1 MKKLLLYALLI
12 PVFVLANISI
22 SMAADAPELQPVP
35 ELSKEDFDKATGTY
49 FNRCGGCHGTLRKGA
64 TGKPLTPDKTRTKT
78 VEKLAGIIY
87 NGTEGGMPGWGTTGV
102 LSKEES
108 ELLAK
113 FIQNTPVAPPEWN
126 MKEMKASWKLLV
138 PPGQRPKAPAH
149 KRNIENLF
157 AVILRDAGQIGIIDG
172 DTKEIVTTVASG
184 FAVHTLRYSASGRYL
199 YTIGRDAKATM
210 VDLWM
215 DPPQTVAEV
224 KTGIEAR
231 SIDSSKYK
239 GKLGD
244 FLDKYAVVGNYWPP
258 SYVILD
264 GQTLEPLKVVGTR
277 GYTYDTNEYH
287 PEPRVAS
294 IVASHHAPEWVLN
307 VKEAGIIL
315 LVDYSKLSEGT
326 ITETKIDAER
336 FLHDGGWDKSK
347 RYFLVAANMR
357 DKVVVVDTKDRK
369 RVAIVETGVKP
380 HPGRGANF
388 DDPKN
393 GPVYATPHLG
403 EPMVA
408 LIGTDPN
415 GKYKANA
422 WKVVRKLKTAG
433 EGGLFVKTH
442 PKSKNLWV
450 DHTLAKSEDA
460 YRSVSV
466 FNINDLDAP
475 PKVIK
480 LSDRGRIVHIEYN
493 KAGNEVWIALWDK
506 KGEIII
512 FDDKTLKEKTRIT
525 DSRLVTPTG
534 KFNVYNTM
542 KDIY

>member
-1 MKKLLLYALLI
+1 MKKLLFYVLLI
-12 PVFVLANISI
+12 PMFVIANIGI
-22 SMAADAPELQPVP
+22 SKAADAPAPELQPVP
-35 ELSKEDFDKATGTY
+35 SLSKEDFAKATGIY

-64 TGKPLTPDKTRTKT
+64 TGKALTPDKTRTKT
-78 VEKLAGIIY
+78 VAKLADIIH
-87 NGTEGGMPGWGTTGV
+87 NGTEAGMPGWGTTGV

-113 FIQNTPVAPPEWN
+113 FIQNEPVAPPEWN
-126 MKEMKASWKLLV
+126 MKDMKATWKLIV
-138 PPGQRPKAPAH
+138 PPDKRPTAPAH
-149 KRNIENLF
+149 KRNIENFF

-172 DTKEIVTTVASG
+172 DTKEIVTIVNSG
-184 FAVHTLRYSASGRYL
+184 FAVHTLRYSYSGRYL

-215 DPPQTVAEV
+215 NPPATVAEV

-239 GKLGD
+239 G
-244 FLDKYAVVGNYWPP
+244 FYDKYAVVGNYWPP

-294 IVASHHAPEWVLN
+294 IVASHNAPEFILN
-307 VKEAGIIL
+307 VKETGQIL
-315 LVDYSKLSEGT
+315 LVDYSDIKNLKVTAIE
-326 ITETKIDAER
+326 AER
-336 FLHDGGWDKSK
+336 FLHDGGWDASK

-357 DKVVVVDTKDRK
+357 DKVVAVDTKTK
-369 RVAIVETGVKP
+369 KLAAIVETGIKP

-388 DDPKN
+388 NDPKF

-408 LIGTDPN
+408 LIGTDPE
-415 GKYKANA
+415 GDYKSNA

-433 EGGLFVKTH
+433 EGGLFIKTH
-442 PKSKNLWV
+442 PKSNNLWV
-450 DHTLAKSEDA
+450 DHTLAKAEDA
-460 YRSVSV
+460 YRSISV
-466 FNINDLDAP
+466 FNIKDLDAP
-475 PKVIK
+475 PKIIK
-480 LSDRGRIVHIEYN
+480 LGDRGRIVHIEYN
-493 KAGNEVWIALWDK
+493 KDGNEVWISLWDR
-506 KGEIII
+506 KGEIIV

-525 DSRLVTPTG
+525 DARLVTPTG
-534 KFNVYNTM
+534 KFNVYNTRY
-542 KDIY
+542 DIY

>member
-1 MKKLLLYALLI
+1 MKKLLFYVLLI
-12 PVFVLANISI
+12 PIFLIANIGI
-22 SMAADAPELQPVP
+22 SKAAEEAKAPALQPVP
-35 ELSKEDFDKATGTY
+35 EISKEDFAKATGIY

-64 TGKPLTPDKTRTKT
+64 TGKSLMPDKTLTKT
-78 VEKLAGIIY
+78 VAKLAGIIY
-87 NGTEGGMPGWGTTGV
+87 DGTEGGMPGWGTTGV

-113 FIQNTPVAPPEWN
+113 FIQHEPVAPPEWN
-126 MKEMKASWKLLV
+126 MKDMKATWKLIV
-138 PPGQRPKAPAH
+138 PPDKRPTAPAH
-149 KRNIENLF
+149 KRNIENFF

-172 DTKEIVTTVASG
+172 DTKEIVTVVNSG
-184 FAVHTLRYSASGRYL
+184 FAVHTLRYSYSGRYL

-215 DPPQTVAEV
+215 NPPQTVAEV

-239 GKLGD
+239 G
-244 FLDKYAVVGNYWPP
+244 FYDKYAVVGNYWPP

-264 GQTLEPLKVVGTR
+264 GQTLEPLKIVSTR

-287 PEPRVAS
+287 PELRVAS

-307 VKEAGIIL
+307 IKEAGITL

-326 ITETKIDAER
+326 ITETRIDAER
-336 FLHDGGWDKSK
+336 FLHDGGWDKTK

-357 DKVVVVDTKDRK
+357 DKVVVIDTKDRK
-369 RVAIVETGVKP
+369 RVAVVETGVKP

-388 DDPKN
+388 NDPKN

-408 LIGTDPN
+408 LIGTAPE
-415 GKYKANA
+415 GKYKGNA

-433 EGGLFVKTH
+433 EGGLFIKTH
-442 PKSKNLWV
+442 PRSNNLWV

-460 YRSVSV
+460 YRSVSI
-466 FNINDLDAP
+466 FNIKDLDAP
-475 PKVIK
+475 PKIIK
-480 LSDRGRIVHIEYN
+480 LADRGRIVHMEYN
-493 KAGNEVWIALWDK
+493 KAGDEVWIALWDK
-506 KGEIII
+506 KGEIIV
-512 FDDKTLKEKTRIT
+512 FDDNTLKEKTRIT

-534 KFNVYNTM
+534 KFNVYNTRY
-542 KDIY
+542 DIY

>member
-1 MKKLLLYALLI
+1 MKRLLFYVLLI
-12 PVFVLANISI
+12 PVFVIANIGV

-35 ELSKEDFDKATGTY
+35 SLSKEDFAKATGIY

-78 VEKLAGIIY
+78 VEKLAEIIHK
-87 NGTEGGMPGWGTTGV
+87 GTEGGMPGWGTTGV
-102 LSKEES
+102 LTQDES
-108 ELLAK
+108 TLLAK
-113 FIQNTPVAPPEWN
+113 FVQNEPVAPPEWN
-126 MKEMKASWKLLV
+126 MKDMKATWKLIV
-138 PPGQRPKAPAH
+138 PPDKRPKSPAH
-149 KRNIENLF
+149 KRNIENFF

-172 DTKEIVTTVASG
+172 DTKEVVTTVNSG
-184 FAVHTLRYSASGRYL
+184 FAVHTLRYSYSGRYL

-215 DPPQTVAEV
+215 DPPATVAEV

-239 GKLGD
+239 G
-244 FLDKYAVVGNYWPP
+244 FYDKYAVVGNYWPP

-294 IVASHHAPEWVLN
+294 IVASHNAPEFILN
-307 VKEAGIIL
+307 VKETGQIL
-315 LVDYSKLSEGT
+315 LVDYSDIKNLKVTAIE
-326 ITETKIDAER
+326 AER
-336 FLHDGGWDKSK
+336 FLHDGGWDGSK

-357 DKVVVVDTKDRK
+357 DKVVAVDTKTK
-369 RVAIVETGVKP
+369 KLAAIVETGIKP

-388 DDPKN
+388 NDPKF

-408 LIGTDPN
+408 LIGTDPE
-415 GKYKANA
+415 GDYKANA

-433 EGGLFVKTH
+433 EGGLFIKTH
-442 PKSKNLWV
+442 PKSNNLWV
-450 DHTLAKSEDA
+450 DHTLAKAEDA
-460 YRSVSV
+460 YRSVSI
-466 FNINDLDAP
+466 FNIKDLDAP
-475 PKVIK
+475 PKIIK
-480 LSDRGRIVHIEYN
+480 LGDRGRIVHIEYN
-493 KAGNEVWIALWDK
+493 KNGDEVWIALWDK
-506 KGEIII
+506 KGEIIV

-534 KFNVYNTM
+534 KFNVYNTRY
-542 KDIY
+542 DIY

>member
-1 MKKLLLYALLI
+1 M
-12 PVFVLANISI
+12 
-22 SMAADAPELQPVP
+22 Q
-35 ELSKEDFDKATGTY
+35 
-49 FNRCGGCHGTLRKGA
+49 RQQW
-64 TGKPLTPDKTRTKT
+64 LT
-78 VEKLAGIIY
+78 
-87 NGTEGGMPGWGTTGV
+87 
-102 LSKEES
+102 
-108 ELLAK
+108 
-113 FIQNTPVAPPEWN
+113 
-126 MKEMKASWKLLV
+126 
-138 PPGQRPKAPAH
+138 
-149 KRNIENLF
+149 
-157 AVILRDAGQIGIIDG
+157 
-172 DTKEIVTTVASG
+172 
-184 FAVHTLRYSASGRYL
+184 
-199 YTIGRDAKATM
+199 
-210 VDLWM
+210 
-215 DPPQTVAEV
+215 
-224 KTGIEAR
+224 
-231 SIDSSKYK
+231 
-239 GKLGD
+239 
-244 FLDKYAVVGNYWPP
+244 YWPP

-512 FDDKTLKEKTRIT
+512 FDDKTKKEKTRIKG
-525 DSRLVTPTG
+525 DWLVTPTG
-534 KFNVYNTM
+534 HFNVYNTM
-542 KDIY
+542 TDTY

>member
-1 MKKLLLYALLI
+1 MKKGFYLS
-12 PVFVLANISI
+12 PVLAVAL
-22 SMAADAPELQPVP
+22 MASVAGAAEVELQPVP
-35 ELSKEDFDKATGTY
+35 AVSKEEFETANKIY
-49 FNRCGGCHGTLRKGA
+49 FQRCGGCHGTLRKGA
-64 TGKPLTPDKTRTKT
+64 TGLPLTPNKTRTKT
-78 VEKLAGIIY
+78 VEKLTEIIFG
-87 NGTEGGMPGWGTTGV
+87 GTQGGMPGLGTSGEI
-102 LSKEES
+102 SRDDAS
-108 ELLAK
+108 LLARY
-113 FIQNTPVAPPEWN
+113 IQNDPVAPPEFN
-126 MKEMKASWKLLV
+126 MKDIQATYKLIV
-138 PPGQRPKAPAH
+138 KPEDRPKKPMH
-149 KRNIENLF
+149 KRNIDNLF
-157 AVILRDAGQIGIIDG
+157 AVILRDAGKIGIIDG
-172 DTKEIVTTVASG
+172 DTKELWTTVDSG
-184 FAVHTLRYSASGRYL
+184 YAVHTLRYSASGRYL

-231 SIDSSKYK
+231 SIDSSKFK
-239 GKLGD
+239 G
-244 FLDKYAVVGNYWPP
+244 FEDKYAVIGNYWPP
-258 SYVILD
+258 SYVIVD
-264 GQTLEPLKVVGTR
+264 GQTLEPIKIVGTR

-315 LVDYSKLSEGT
+315 LVDYSKLADGT
-326 ITETKIDAER
+326 ITETRINAER
-336 FLHDGGWDKSK
+336 FLHDGGWDASK

-357 DKVVVVDTKDRK
+357 DKMVVVDTVKRK
-369 RVAIVETGVKP
+369 RAAIVETGIKP

-388 DDPKN
+388 IDPKF

-403 EPMVA
+403 EPKVA
-408 LIGTDPN
+408 LIGTDPE
-415 GKYKANA
+415 GKYKGNA
-422 WKVVRKLKTAG
+422 WKVVRELKPAG
-433 EGGLFVKTH
+433 EGGLFIKTH

-450 DHTLAKSEDA
+450 DHTLAKNEDI
-460 YRSVSV
+460 YRSVSI
-466 FNINDLDAP
+466 FNINKLDEA

-480 LSDRGRIVHIEYN
+480 LADRGRIVHMEYN

-506 KGEIII
+506 QGEIIV

-525 DSRLVTPTG
+525 DPRLVTPTG

>member
-1 MKKLLLYALLI
+1 MKKLLFYVLLI
-12 PVFVLANISI
+12 PVFVIANIGI
-22 SMAADAPELQPVP
+22 SKAAEAPALQPVP
-35 ELSKEDFDKATGTY
+35 EISKEDFAKATGIY

-64 TGKPLTPDKTRTKT
+64 TGKPLTPDKTLTKT
-78 VEKLAGIIY
+78 VAKLTDIIY

-113 FIQNTPVAPPEWN
+113 FVQNTPVAPPEWN
-126 MKEMKASWKLLV
+126 MKEMKASWKLIV
-138 PPGQRPKAPAH
+138 PPDQRPKAPAH
-149 KRNIENLF
+149 KRNIENFF

-172 DTKEIVTTVASG
+172 DTKEVVTTVASG
-184 FAVHTLRYSASGRYL
+184 FAVHTLRYSYSGRYL

-239 GKLGD
+239 G
-244 FLDKYAVVGNYWPP
+244 FYDKYAVVGNYWPP

-294 IVASHHAPEWVLN
+294 IVASHNAPEFILN
-307 VKEAGIIL
+307 VKETGQIL
-315 LVDYSKLSEGT
+315 LVDYSDIKNLKVTAIE
-326 ITETKIDAER
+326 AER
-336 FLHDGGWDKSK
+336 FLHDGGWDASK

-357 DKVVVVDTKDRK
+357 DKVVAVDTKTK
-369 RVAIVETGVKP
+369 KLAAIVETGIKP

-388 DDPKN
+388 NDPKF

-408 LIGTDPN
+408 LIGTDPE
-415 GKYKANA
+415 GDYKANA

-433 EGGLFVKTH
+433 EGGLFIKTH
-442 PKSKNLWV
+442 PKSSNLWI
-450 DHTLAKSEDA
+450 DHTLAKAEDA
-460 YRSVSV
+460 YRSITVY
-466 FNINDLDAP
+466 NIKNLDAE

-480 LSDRGRIVHIEYN
+480 LGNRGRIVHIEYN
-493 KAGNEVWIALWDK
+493 KAGDEVWISLWDK
-506 KGEIII
+506 KGEIIV

-525 DSRLVTPTG
+525 DARLVTPTG
-534 KFNVYNTM
+534 KFNVYNTRY
-542 KDIY
+542 DIY